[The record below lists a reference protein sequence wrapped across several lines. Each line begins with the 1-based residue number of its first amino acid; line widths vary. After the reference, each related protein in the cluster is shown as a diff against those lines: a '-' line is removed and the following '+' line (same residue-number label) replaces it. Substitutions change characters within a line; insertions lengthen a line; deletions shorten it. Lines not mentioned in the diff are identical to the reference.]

1 MLNVVASSQF
11 SRRSSQVEWSKL
23 ELDAYHETG
32 HVVMMAACG
41 FKPVRVYIEG
51 SEGEGKAFAEELPEP
66 KNATE
71 VEHLLR
77 CGILC
82 AAAGGAAEMLLNFKR
97 RPQDGCRPP
106 WMGTDQEKITGFLKT
121 LGIHSVESEE
131 FVKGVA
137 CVYLRNRAAYVEKI
151 AHLLM
156 ERRSL
161 QGTELSDLLD
171 GVPTL
176 DDVEWN
182 VFKQRLQETSV

>member
-1 MLNVVASSQF
+1 MEL
-11 SRRSSQVEWSKL
+11 SKL

-41 FKPVRVYIEG
+41 FKPERVYIEG

-66 KNATE
+66 KDAAE
-71 VEHLLR
+71 LEHLLR

-121 LGIHSVESEE
+121 LGIHSVQSEE
-131 FVKGVA
+131 IVKGLA
-137 CVYLRNRAAYVEKI
+137 CAYLGARLEYIENV

-161 QGTELSDLLD
+161 QGPELLDLLH